1 MEDSAQYGKQKRVNN
16 TSSALKGGGI
26 IGIDFGATSLRA
38 ALVSEHGLVH
48 MESRPTPNQGSSE
61 DVWQAIAD
69 LIKAVID
76 SNNGQLPTAICAGVP
91 SVVDTATG
99 TVYNVQH
106 IPACKSLALGN
117 LIENEFGVMA
127 LINNDANAFALG
139 EYYFGDDT
147 YNDDSNTEKIPI
159 SEQSQR
165 PTTRRADQEISD
177 DKPRMKSY
185 MDILDGKTGNKHSA
199 ASSMRSKNLHV
210 TQHEKSLV
218 GLTIGT
224 GLGAGLILNGKLYSG
239 PNCGAGEVG
248 CLPYLDAN
256 LERYVSGAFFNN
268 GDLNGKVYFELAQKG
283 DRMALAHYEQ
293 FGHHLGQAIKI
304 IMYTYD
310 PDSIILGG
318 SVSQA
323 FNFFYKAM
331 FKAMQDFDYPG
342 ILNKIRVSPSRLKHS
357 AILGAASL
365 YFDFVK
371 RK

>member
-48 MESRPTPNQGSSE
+48 MESRPTPNQGSSD

-69 LIKAVID
+69 LIKAVINN
-76 SNNGQLPTAICAGVP
+76 NNGQLPTAICAGVP

-99 TVYNVQH
+99 TVYDVQH

-117 LIENEFGVMA
+117 LIENKFGVLA

-139 EYYFGDDT
+139 EYYFGDHSF
-147 YNDDSNTEKIPI
+147 NDDSNSGQIPRT
-159 SEQSQR
+159 EQSHR
-165 PTTRRADQEISD
+165 PSTRSANQGISD
-177 DKPRMKSY
+177 DKPPMKSY
-185 MDILDGKTGNKHSA
+185 TDILAGKTENKQSA
-199 ASSMRSKNLHV
+199 TPSMNLKNLRV
-210 TQHEKSLV
+210 NQNDKSLV

-239 PNCGAGEVG
+239 PNCGAGEIG

-268 GDLNGKVYFELAQKG
+268 DDLNGKVYFDLAQKG
-283 DRMALAHYEQ
+283 DKMALAHYQQ
-293 FGHHLGQAIKI
+293 FGYHLGQAIKI

-310 PDSIILGG
+310 PDSIVLGG

-323 FNFFYKAM
+323 FNFFNKAM
-331 FKAMQDFDYPG
+331 FKAMQNFDYPG
-342 ILNKIRVSPSRLKHS
+342 ILKKIRVHPSCLNHS

-365 YFDFVK
+365 YFDYVK
-371 RK
+371 R